1 MRSLECVE
9 LESDEE
15 WMLKLGGTLICRW
28 MVVKDGNLQALIRR
42 AESLNSSGMEKVN
55 SEENRWA
62 EEIGE
67 NGSHV
72 CE

>member
-1 MRSLECVE
+1 
-9 LESDEE
+9 
-15 WMLKLGGTLICRW
+15 